1 MPNTA
6 YEAFLDLG
14 NFAGKERQLLLPRW
28 VEAATRL
35 GLTEQDVAYAVDEFI
50 PEMWDLQYLGIRK
63 MIGAMTLEA
72 IDHAHLREHKANGVK
87 LVYGIIPAILTPYQA
102 VKKAGGDKVF
112 VSFPDMCIMNFLQPL
127 FHRGAP
133 LFELAETSGL
143 TYGCRH
149 CALNKLRIGLRLRDV
164 VPAPHVQWSFGL
176 VCDEAT
182 KVDEYINCLYDDDW
196 FAVITRLPHDTVM
209 GEVDDELPERVAYLA
224 NAFRDAYEEVQRVT
238 GVTVREEHIAGA
250 LEDFQRYL
258 MKTDVLIRAVAEA
271 DPQPLRGSALVNFCH
286 PFSMPFNTGIE
297 HMEDALDTMI
307 EEVKAEVAAG
317 RGIYPKGAPKLG
329 SYFVPYAVPWV
340 DKVFMDNGVATGSS
354 LTMIASD
361 KQLIPPSGNDLYK
374 NIAEQWL
381 RMVFGMGCHVEIATW
396 IEKVNRAKPDA
407 LFMGFFDYDRWLG
420 QMHKMGAREVEKA
433 TGVPTFYIEADF
445 FDDRDYSREA
455 LRTRIESIS
464 QVIKM
469 RKAAKAAAERA
480 AAAGAAAAPGSA

>member
-1 MPNTA
+1 MTSTA
-6 YEAFLDLG
+6 YEAFLELG
-14 NFAGKERQLLLPRW
+14 NFEGKERRQMLPQW
-28 VEAATRL
+28 IQAAARL
-35 GLTEQDVAYAVDEFI
+35 GLNEKDMEFAVNEFI

-63 MIGAMTLEA
+63 MIGAMTREA
-72 IDHAHLREHKANGVK
+72 IDHTQLKEQRQRGVK

-112 VSFPDMCIMNFLQPL
+112 VSFPDMCLMNFLQPL
-127 FHRGAP
+127 FHKGAP
-133 LFELAETSGL
+133 LFELAEQSGL

-149 CALNKLRIGLRLRDV
+149 CALNKLRIGLRLKDV
-164 VPAPHVQWSFGL
+164 VPAPDIQWSFGL

-182 KVDEYINCLYDDDW
+182 KVDEYINCIYDDNW
-196 FAVITRLPHDTVM
+196 HAVITRLPHDTVM
-209 GEVDDELPERVAYLA
+209 GEVDDEMPERVAYLA
-224 NAFRDAYEEVQRVT
+224 AGFRDAYEEVQRVT
-238 GVTVREEHIAGA
+238 GVEVREEHIAGA
-250 LEDFQRYL
+250 LDDFQRYL
-258 MKTDVLIRAVAEA
+258 GKTDVLTRLNAEA

-307 EEVKAEVAAG
+307 EEIKVEVAAG
-317 RGIYPKGAPKLG
+317 RGIYPKGVPKVG
-329 SYFVPYAVPWV
+329 AYFIPYAVPWV
-340 DKVFMDNGVATGSS
+340 DKIFMDNGVATSSS
-354 LTMIASD
+354 LTMIPSA
-361 KQLIPPSGNDLYK
+361 KQLIPPSGTDLYQ
-374 NIAEQWL
+374 NMAEQWL
-381 RMVFGMGCHVEIATW
+381 RMVFGMGCHVEINTW

-407 LFMGFFDYDRWLG
+407 LLMGFFDYDRWLG

-469 RKAAKAAAERA
+469 RKAAKAANEQ
-480 AAAGAAAAPGSA
+480 AAGAPQGAA